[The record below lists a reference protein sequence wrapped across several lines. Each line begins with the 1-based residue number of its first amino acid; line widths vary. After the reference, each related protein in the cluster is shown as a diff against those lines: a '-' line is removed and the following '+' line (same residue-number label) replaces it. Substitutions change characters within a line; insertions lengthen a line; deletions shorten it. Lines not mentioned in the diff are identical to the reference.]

1 MRNKERG
8 TDIRQ
13 LEPANGAEYQ
23 ALFLEA
29 LRSAP
34 AAFAADYGE
43 ESARSAEQIAERFRR
58 ESIFGGFVGGRL
70 RGIATFL
77 QQIPPK
83 RRHVGMI
90 WNMYVSEEQ
99 RGTGLADTLFT
110 HVLEVASLKVDQVEL
125 YVAVDNPRGRRFY
138 RKLGFESYGVMPRAL
153 RVEGEDYDA
162 LMMVKKFR

>member
-1 MRNKERG
+1 MSG
-8 TDIRQ
+8 TEIRR
-13 LEPANGAEYQ
+13 LEAANGAEYQ

-34 AAFAADYGE
+34 ASFAADYDE
-43 ESARSAEQIAERFRR
+43 ESARSSEQIAERFRR
-58 ESIFGGFVGGRL
+58 EVIFGAFAGGKL
-70 RGIATFL
+70 CGIATFL

-99 RGTGLADTLFT
+99 RGTGLADMLFK
-110 HVLEVASLKVDQVEL
+110 HVLETAGLKVDQVEL

-138 RKLGFESYGVMPRAL
+138 QKFGFESYGTMPRAL
-153 RVEGEDYDA
+153 RVQGKDHDA